1 LEERAKIVHSK
12 VLLGFSLFV
21 SATKEISKQKVR
33 QKLIGKSCQSCQ
45 GRTKLM
51 SSLIRHSVGTTFMH
65 SLDGENEERSSL
77 VVVETSQQWNADF
90 VDLSISY
97 F

>member
-1 LEERAKIVHSK
+1 
-12 VLLGFSLFV
+12 
-21 SATKEISKQKVR
+21 
-33 QKLIGKSCQSCQ
+33 
-45 GRTKLM
+45 
-51 SSLIRHSVGTTFMH
+51 MH

-77 VVVETSQQWNADF
+77 AVVETSQQWNADF